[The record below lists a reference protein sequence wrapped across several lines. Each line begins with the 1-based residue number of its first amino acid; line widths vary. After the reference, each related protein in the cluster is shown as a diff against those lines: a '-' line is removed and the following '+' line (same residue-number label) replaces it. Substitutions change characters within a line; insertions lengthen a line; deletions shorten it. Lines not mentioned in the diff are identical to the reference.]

1 MVLKLAVVGCTSI
14 GIRHALACVG
24 DPRVKLV
31 ACCDDGFA
39 DNGGKTAEEVGA
51 AFLAAYKADFPELRF
66 YTNHKDM
73 LASEELD
80 IVTCGVSD
88 HRHADIVVNA
98 ANKPGVKGIYCEKP
112 LATTVEDT
120 DRMLAACEANGVVL
134 SVDHTRRFT
143 PLWRYAK
150 EQLLDKGEIG
160 EVQWVFARLQGPRA
174 MLFRNGTHVVDA
186 MLWFTGTTGNEPKP
200 SWVMADMEAGYEDF
214 DRYGQRGMDGG
225 KDPSLEPAV
234 NGYVA
239 FENSHVRA
247 FFAGGAHVCN
257 APLCAGLRLGRV
269 MYLLTSKRHFA
280 CAKIMSV
287 LCTPTLYRGV
297 CRLKEHPCAENG
309 SRGRWNHWSTH
320 HGRCRRREKSAG

>member
-24 DPRVKLV
+24 DERVTLV
-31 ACCDDGFA
+31 ACCDDGYA

-51 AFLAAYKADFPELRF
+51 EFLAQYADAFPDLRF
-66 YTNHKDM
+66 YTNHKEM
-73 LASEELD
+73 LASEDLD

-88 HRHADIVVNA
+88 HRHADIVVDA
-98 ANKPGVKGIYCEKP
+98 ANKPGVQAIYCEKP

-120 DRMLAACEANGVVL
+120 DRMLAACEVNEVVL
-134 SVDHTRRFT
+134 SIDHTRRFT

-150 EQLLDKGEIG
+150 EQLLDKGAIG

-200 SWVMADMEAGYEDF
+200 SWVMADMEEGYEDF

-247 FFAGGAHVCN
+247 FYAGGKPDSIVPLDYGFKNFELFPFCVCV
-257 APLCAGLRLGRV
+257 RQ
-269 MYLLTSKRHFA
+269 S
-280 CAKIMSV
+280 
-287 LCTPTLYRGV
+287 
-297 CRLKEHPCAENG
+297 
-309 SRGRWNHWSTH
+309 
-320 HGRCRRREKSAG
+320 